1 MLRLALV
8 NTLRSGVAPRLFG
21 NSCSILHGGG
31 QPVSKFSSSVTT
43 TRGLLQPKVQ
53 NQSNNNRIVRKYTRG
68 DRSDGETRTQVRSG
82 PTIKERMMAPPSE
95 NGKKKHLP
103 LNSFHHSISLSIY
116 LSIFSDKLENS
127 LWNGQRCRGWSGWY
141 WLGSPLLL
149 WSRTQQRG

>member
-95 NGKKKHLP
+95 NGKKKTSPPQFLP
-103 LNSFHHSISLSIY
+103 SFNITIY
-116 LSIFSDKLENS
+116 LSV
-127 LWNGQRCRGWSGWY
+127 Y
-141 WLGSPLLL
+141 LL
-149 WSRTQQRG
+149 